1 MTTTFPRTDSR
12 QPAKPWYRHR
22 WPWLIMSG
30 PALVV
35 VASLLSAWLAFTR
48 QDHMVADDYYNQGLI
63 INQDLQRDARASAL
77 ALRLETH
84 YDAATEQLR
93 GVLSSH
99 ELPLHGRIRL
109 QLRHATDPSKDRT
122 LQAEVDSRGAFA
134 VRLPLLERSRW
145 NLVVE
150 DQQHSWR
157 LVGVWQWP
165 QHSDIGLRADPP
177 AASAR

>member
-1 MTTTFPRTDSR
+1 MTTTFSRTDSG
-12 QPAKPWYRHR
+12 QPEKPWYRHR

-48 QDHMVADDYYNQGLI
+48 EDHMVADDYYNQGLI
-63 INQDLQRDARASAL
+63 INQDLQRDARASGL
-77 ALRLETH
+77 ALQFSAH
-84 YDAATEQLR
+84 YDAVTEQLQ

-99 ELPLHGRIRL
+99 AAPLQGRIQL
-109 QLRHATDPSKDRT
+109 QLRHATDPAKDRT
-122 LQAEVDSRGAFA
+122 LPAEVDPRGAFA

-150 DQQHSWR
+150 DQRHSWR
-157 LVGVWQWP
+157 LAGVWQWP

-177 AASAR
+177 APSAP